1 MRPCA
6 PALAPLK
13 FGAQGSARRRR
24 PALLLC
30 CHFLVTS
37 WSFLIIDI
45 DEFGVDHVILAFV
58 FGLLLAVGGRLL
70 RTGRRRALVHGFGQL
85 VAGGGET
92 IDGRVDLIGIV
103 LVEDFLGLFES
114 GVDLFGFGFAHLGA
128 VLLERLFDVVDH
140 GIGAIAG
147 VDGVLLLAVVGGV
160 GFGVPGHLLHLVLG
174 EAAGRGDGDF
184 LFVVG
189 AAILGGHIED
199 AVGID
204 IEGDFDLRHAAG
216 GRRDITDLE
225 DAEQAVV
232 VSHGAFPLMHLD
244 LHRR

>member
-6 PALAPLK
+6 PALAPIK

-58 FGLLLAVGGRLL
+58 FGLALAVGGRLL
-70 RTGRRRALVHGFGQL
+70 RTSTGRRRALVHGFGEL
-85 VAGGGET
+85 VAGGGEA

-128 VLLERLFDVVDH
+128 VLLERLFDVIDH
-140 GIGAIAG
+140 GIGAIAS
-147 VDGVLLLAVVGGV
+147 VDGVLLLAVLGAM
-160 GFGVPGHLLHLVLG
+160 GFGIPGHLLHLVLG
-174 EAAGRGDGDF
+174 EAAGAGDGDF

-199 AVGID
+199 AI
-204 IEGDFDLRHAAG
+204 
-216 GRRDITDLE
+216 
-225 DAEQAVV
+225 
-232 VSHGAFPLMHLD
+232 S
-244 LHRR
+244 